1 MTTCRTFFEKFK
13 LLSLKMK
20 AWHLNKRRRS
30 WGARRRRSRRRRE
43 GEARRGERKPECKS
57 CSLLIVADNSFYKEV
72 RSLHESS
79 VLPSLHHNNP
89 YQMNVSKTVK
99 KISAFFLFKKRNIS
113 MICLCSILQKVFFCP
128 FL

>member
-43 GEARRGERKPECKS
+43 GEGRSGERKPECKS

-72 RSLHESS
+72 RRFLLGKSS
-79 VLPSLHHNNP
+79 
-89 YQMNVSKTVK
+89 
-99 KISAFFLFKKRNIS
+99 
-113 MICLCSILQKVFFCP
+113 
-128 FL
+128 